1 MIEINKDKVSFCLPG
16 MKTKS
21 SQKKTKD
28 ESLTSCFR
36 ARKVQLLSNKQSVEV
51 FIRSTIFQH
60 LEVVNFDDVLWKFYS
75 FRMVLFLFLIIDG
88 LFG

>member
-21 SQKKTKD
+21 SQKTKD

-36 ARKVQLLSNKQSVEV
+36 AREVQLLSNKQSVEV

-60 LEVVNFDDVLWKFYS
+60 LEVVNFDDVLGKFYS